1 MDTPTEPAPQLSIEE
16 IAALKELVA
25 HLERQ
30 AEAER
35 RREQTKKIGEVFS
48 SHFSA
53 EKIAALIAEMPLD
66 AQARIAAARK
76 QPPVKIIISKP
87 KRRK

>member
-1 MDTPTEPAPQLSIEE
+1 MSPEE
-16 IAALKELVA
+16 IAALKELVSI
-25 HLERQ
+25 LERR

-35 RREQTKKIGEVFS
+35 RRAVTEELREGFTK
-48 SHFSA
+48 HFTV